1 MSSRPKTPTTPRALP
16 VRLPVA
22 GRAEPPPER
31 ADAARNRARILSAA
45 RKLLGRRPIHEICM
59 DELAKAAGVGKGTLY
74 RRFADRSSLCLALLD
89 DGERDL
95 QERVLARFGLPSD
108 APAIEHLFVLLEAL
122 VAFTMEN
129 AALLAEAAAF
139 ERGQVERFAHPVYV
153 WRAREITRLVERAAA
168 EGSLP
173 QVDAEFMA
181 DLLLAC
187 LDPDLMRKRCSDAA
201 VDVVALRERYPDRC
215 RMTTTR
221 LSMAGSRADMI
232 VLTPAGRPCGVSVAK
247 TEAQRGDAPG
257 DDACLLR
264 GPHCRADSSAVR
276 C

>member
-139 ERGQVERFAHPVYV
+139 ERGWNFGV
-153 WRAREITRLVERAAA
+153 
-168 EGSLP
+168 
-173 QVDAEFMA
+173 VDAHHA
-181 DLLLAC
+181 IDQ
-187 LDPDLMRKRCSDAA
+187 
-201 VDVVALRERYPDRC
+201 VVARNAQLPIDDGLEAR
-215 RMTTTR
+215 
-221 LSMAGSRADMI
+221 GSR
-232 VLTPAGRPCGVSVAK
+232 VAQDFDHVVHR
-247 TEAQRGDAPG
+247 TATMPRWQT
-257 DDACLLR
+257 
-264 GPHCRADSSAVR
+264 
-276 C
+276 